1 MIADLWKRH
10 PNGAALAVL
19 FVVPLLIAAVNSS
32 WLYTASGYL
41 DPWYNV
47 GHFLHYVDGVFWPG
61 HYKESRLSWIAPG
74 YAAYRLLGPVAGNFV
89 LHFGALFITGAFV
102 FLTLARIVS
111 REAAL
116 LAAGLLL
123 AYYPL
128 HQQPDYQTIASA
140 AYYAVSVYCIL
151 RAGQA
156 TEPRLFLA
164 AAGFAFG
171 AAFHANILIVN
182 MAPVLAVLY
191 MIPRFY
197 LKSWRSLLPAAGW
210 TLLGFLAVTLLLCAI
225 AWGAGR
231 PPLFFW
237 PIVEIVFRY
246 TADPGTMAAWWL
258 SWSSLWF
265 LKPENL
271 SYTIVTVLVF
281 VGSLLWLGH
290 QAVAGRRE
298 QFADDEERRRLRIWL
313 VGQFAYLV
321 LVWCAFQTAG
331 HVALQPGYFPYP
343 LFVPCFMALAVL
355 GERAT
360 HRHLLSLAAI
370 ILGVLL
376 FAEVT
381 VYGLAELK
389 LLNPSRAALI
399 VAGAGFAAI
408 LVGLASQA
416 LRPAA
421 ILFGAAIFL
430 FFYQALIMLPDRRQS
445 PELVWSQPAW
455 LESER
460 CAEPSLGF
468 REIVRINR
476 LFRSHNPVWWQT
488 WVWAGPR
495 EEFSQGSC
503 RFDIALFRGSLIST
517 GMSGLG
523 SVTDT
528 SADGVTDQ
536 QIGFVSNGGSVVVI
550 TRSETIAQQL
560 VARFDAAGKRLELQL
575 RDRVDLGQAEADLY
589 LYKAFPKAP

>member
-1 MIADLWKRH
+1 MLSDLWKKH
-10 PNGAALAVL
+10 PTAAPLALL
-19 FVVPLLIAAVNSS
+19 FIVPLLIAAVNSS
-32 WLYTASGYL
+32 WLYTAAGYL

-74 YAAYRLLGPVAGNFV
+74 YAAYRLFGPVAGNFI

-140 AYYAVSVYCIL
+140 AYYAVTVYCLL
-151 RAGQA
+151 RAAQA
-156 TEPRLFLA
+156 AEPRPFLT

-171 AAFHANILIVN
+171 ASFHANILVVN
-182 MAPVLAVLY
+182 MAPVLAALY
-191 MIPRFY
+191 LIPRFY
-197 LKSWRSLLPAAGW
+197 LRGWRVLLPAAGW

-225 AWGAGR
+225 AWAAGR
-231 PPLFFW
+231 PVLFFW

-246 TADPGTMAAWWL
+246 TADPNTMAAWWL

-271 SYTIVTVLVF
+271 SYSIVTFLVF

-290 QAVAGRRE
+290 ELIAGRRE
-298 QFADDEERRRLRIWL
+298 DYADDEEKRRLRIWL
-313 VGQFAYLV
+313 AGQFVYLV
-321 LVWCAFQTAG
+321 LVWCAFQSIG

-355 GERAT
+355 AERAT
-360 HRHLLSLAAI
+360 TRHLLALAAI
-370 ILGVLL
+370 ILFVLL
-376 FAEVT
+376 FSEVSVDALT
-381 VYGLAELK
+381 ARK
-389 LLNPSRAALI
+389 LLDPQRAAVIIGAAGGGAI
-399 VAGAGFAAI
+399 VVGAAAR
-408 LVGLASQA
+408 S

-421 ILFGAAIFL
+421 ILFGAAAFL
-430 FFYQALIMLPDRRQS
+430 FFFQALIMLPDRRQS

-455 LESER
+455 LERER
-460 CAEPSLGF
+460 CVEPSKAF
-468 REIVRINR
+468 REIVRLNR
-476 LFRSHNPVWWQT
+476 LFRSINPVWWQT

-495 EEFSQGSC
+495 EEFVEGAC
-503 RFDIALFRGSLIST
+503 RFDLSLFRGSLIST
-517 GMSGLG
+517 GTSGLG
-523 SVTDT
+523 AT
-528 SADGVTDQ
+528 SDASAAAIPDQ
-536 QIGFVSNGGSVVVI
+536 HLGFVSNGGGVAVI
-550 TRSETIAQQL
+550 TRDEGVARQL
-560 VARFDAAGKRLELQL
+560 VERFDTAGKRLELQL
-575 RDRVDLGQAEADLY
+575 RDQIDIGQVKADVY
-589 LYKAFPKAP
+589 IYKSFPK